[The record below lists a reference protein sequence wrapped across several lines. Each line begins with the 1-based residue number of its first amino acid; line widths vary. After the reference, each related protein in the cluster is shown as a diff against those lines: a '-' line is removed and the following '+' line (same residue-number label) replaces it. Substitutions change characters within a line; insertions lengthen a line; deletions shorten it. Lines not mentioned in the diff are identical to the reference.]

1 MIQRTTFFAIVSV
14 ICASSACAPPAPV
27 AREIP
32 PCTRPAPEPRTQDT
46 SCTLT
51 LAPEPDAHLSVHL
64 ACALDGAQTFS
75 IARAHR
81 DIDGLSARDDGGPFA
96 ASVSPEAPN
105 DTSTV
110 RLGRP
115 VRGRLE
121 LSFRVRASSDPRG
134 PLAELVVAEDRARG
148 LLRSCTPVP
157 SRPHD
162 TPREISLVVDGSRIA
177 AEGAFT
183 TLGVGRTR
191 TRTTTFE
198 ALAYGMFVAGSLG
211 TAAFRDAGD
220 RDEVAWLGYTA
231 FDPRPA
237 AAEIAQVRTALRET
251 WKGGGA
257 EGHALAFVSSARPE
271 GHVALLE
278 LPGATL
284 VHLGPSEPWGFALRT
299 RIALAL
305 QRPWLGGRLAV
316 RSDDG
321 TDGTWFD
328 EGLARFTAVR
338 LLSRLGLVAP
348 RDVATWLGGLY
359 AAHALSPFKDRR
371 HTELLA
377 ARASVPEARAELA
390 TRGALHAFAVYGAYR
405 RAHPGKT
412 FDDELRPLVTAA
424 IDGKKARFVTETE
437 WQALLGRALGRETSF
452 DVVALGKE
460 PPVPD
465 DALGPCFRKSAG
477 AVFRERL
484 GFDLDATLDAADRR
498 LVGLEPGGAAFMGGA
513 REGDVLV
520 EASRTGETYRLVLES
535 AGTKRTSIVR
545 PNRQPARATTFVRE
559 PKVPDTACGELL

>member
-1 MIQRTTFFAIVSV
+1 MIQRTTLFAIVSA

-27 AREIP
+27 AREVP
-32 PCTRPAPEPRTQDT
+32 PCTRPTPEPRTQDT
-46 SCTLT
+46 SCTLA
-51 LAPEPDAHLSVHL
+51 LIPEPDAHLSVRL

-75 IARAHR
+75 IARAHG
-81 DIDGLSARDDGGPFA
+81 DIDGLSARDDGGPLA
-96 ASVSPEAPN
+96 ASVSPETAN
-105 DTSTV
+105 QTSTV

-115 VRGRLE
+115 ARGRLE

-157 SRPHD
+157 PRPHD

-177 AEGAFT
+177 AEGALT

-211 TAAFRDAGD
+211 TATFRDAGD

-271 GHVALLE
+271 GHVSLLE

-305 QRPWLGGRLAV
+305 QRPWLGGRLSV
-316 RSDDG
+316 RSADG
-321 TDGTWFD
+321 ADGTWFD

-338 LLSRLGLVAP
+338 LLSRLGLVTP
-348 RDVATWLGGLY
+348 RDVATWIGGLY
-359 AAHALSPFKDRR
+359 AAHALSPLKDRR
-371 HTELLA
+371 HTDLIA
-377 ARASVPEARAELA
+377 AKASSPDARAELMA
-390 TRGALHAFAVYGAYR
+390 RGALHAFAVYGAYR
-405 RAHPGKT
+405 RAHPGKS
-412 FDDELRPLVTAA
+412 FDDELRPILTAA
-424 IDGKKARFVTETE
+424 VEGKKAHVFTEAE
-437 WQALLGRALGRETSF
+437 WRALRN
-452 DVVALGKE
+452 VCK
-460 PPVPD
+460 
-465 DALGPCFRKSAG
+465 
-477 AVFRERL
+477 
-484 GFDLDATLDAADRR
+484 
-498 LVGLEPGGAAFMGGA
+498 
-513 REGDVLV
+513 
-520 EASRTGETYRLVLES
+520 
-535 AGTKRTSIVR
+535 
-545 PNRQPARATTFVRE
+545 
-559 PKVPDTACGELL
+559 

>member
-1 MIQRTTFFAIVSV
+1 MIPRTTIFAIISTF
-14 ICASSACAPPAPV
+14 CASSACTPPAPV
-27 AREIP
+27 ARAVP

-51 LAPEPDAHLSVHL
+51 LVPEPDAHLSVRL
-64 ACALDGAQTFS
+64 ACPLDGAQIFS
-75 IARAHR
+75 IARAHG
-81 DIDGLSARDDGGPFA
+81 DLDDLSARDDGGPLA
-96 ASVSPEAPN
+96 ASVSAETPN
-105 DTSTV
+105 DPSTV

-121 LSFRVRASSDPRG
+121 LSFRVRASSDPRA

-157 SRPHD
+157 PRTHD
-162 TPREISLVVDGSRIA
+162 APREISLVLDGSRIA
-177 AEGAFT
+177 AEGALT
-183 TLGVGRTR
+183 TLGVGRAR

-211 TAAFRDAGD
+211 TATFRDAGD

-271 GHVALLE
+271 GHVSLLE

-284 VHLGPSEPWGFALRT
+284 VHLGPSEPWGFALRS

-305 QRPWLGGRLAV
+305 QRPWLGGRFGV

-321 TDGTWFD
+321 ADGTWFD

-338 LLSRLGLVAP
+338 LLSRLGLVTP
-348 RDVATWLGGLY
+348 RDVATWIGGLY
-359 AAHALSPFKDRR
+359 AAHALSPLKDRR
-371 HTELLA
+371 HTDLVA
-377 ARASVPEARAELA
+377 AKASSPDARAELTA
-390 TRGALHAFAVYGAYR
+390 RGALHAFAVYGAYR
-405 RAHPGKT
+405 RAHPGKS

-424 IDGKKARFVTETE
+424 IEGKKASFVTETE
-437 WQALLGRALGRETSF
+437 WRALLGRALGRETDF

-460 PPVPD
+460 PLVPE
-465 DALGPCFRKSAG
+465 DALAPCFRKSGSA
-477 AVFRERL
+477 ATRERL
-484 GFDLDATLDAADRR
+484 GFDLDATLDAPGRR
-498 LVGLEPGGAAFMGGA
+498 LVGLEPGGAAFTAGA

-535 AGTKRTSIVR
+535 AGTTRTTTVR
-545 PNRQPARATTFVRE
+545 PTRQTARATTFVRE